1 MASFASPHSGISLR
15 LAEGQSFGDFTEPKA
30 IVKEP
35 NTEVAKQPRTNGIP
49 FEVRRQAE
57 GEADITETTAVAA
70 LLGDDEQSESLLNL
84 YYFPHHDLIPCKLI
98 YLPLDLLWLDSIYLL
113 TSTTAFGLTAAL
125 LGDDDRRESHTRPT
139 HF

>member
-1 MASFASPHSGISLR
+1 MNHYPHPTFPFPYRTDTLLENSERSELIIGKLASFASPHSGISLR

-57 GEADITETTAVAA
+57 GEADITETTFIPNRRSKASRRRRLVCV
-70 LLGDDEQSESLLNL
+70 S
-84 YYFPHHDLIPCKLI
+84 PH
-98 YLPLDLLWLDSIYLL
+98 YWGM
-113 TSTTAFGLTAAL
+113 TSRASPF
-125 LGDDDRRESHTRPT
+125 
-139 HF
+139 

>member
-1 MASFASPHSGISLR
+1 MGDDEQSESLLNIYNFPHQNSILVARFHILTTFPTAYRPYRRIIGGGRPEGVPYRTDTLLENSERSELIIGKLASFASPHSGISLR

-57 GEADITETTAVAA
+57 GVADITET
-70 LLGDDEQSESLLNL
+70 G
-84 YYFPHHDLIPCKLI
+84 
-98 YLPLDLLWLDSIYLL
+98 
-113 TSTTAFGLTAAL
+113 
-125 LGDDDRRESHTRPT
+125 
-139 HF
+139 

>member
-1 MASFASPHSGISLR
+1 MTTGGSPCESLPTPYLPFPYRTDTLLENSERSELIIGKLASFASPHSGISLR

-57 GEADITETTAVAA
+57 GVADITETT
-70 LLGDDEQSESLLNL
+70 
-84 YYFPHHDLIPCKLI
+84 F
-98 YLPLDLLWLDSIYLL
+98 
-113 TSTTAFGLTAAL
+113 
-125 LGDDDRRESHTRPT
+125 
-139 HF
+139 